1 MASNGAKES
10 HLFCKQDI
18 LFFLLFLII
27 FLFMFKEFFFT
38 RSTIYER
45 DTTAIE
51 IPTRKLCAQLLK
63 DGNFALWTD
72 DYGQGQPFLA
82 NPKNAIFYPTTLLYL
97 ILPLFTAF
105 KLHYFIH
112 AIIAW
117 LGLYYL
123 CRSMSLSCR
132 GSFFGASL
140 FIFGGMYL
148 SSFEFYNH
156 IAALAW
162 MPWILVILLSRLKKF
177 IPSLFLLAVFWALMI
192 LAGTPEALIITGFLI
207 IILFVFNKENRM
219 RKLAQVFV
227 AFFLALLI
235 TAAQLLPTLE
245 LLSQSERP
253 AGISLIWPLEM
264 IQIPNLVFPNFLGN
278 DREPVHHDYWGW
290 HIFDKKF
297 PLYYSIYAGF
307 AALILFFFGLKK
319 PWDYRQR
326 FLLTACA
333 LLFLLSNGRYS
344 PFFAVFRHFP
354 VLSLIRYP
362 VKFLLGSLFSLSF
375 LAAIGHDNL
384 FIVKRAGKKG
394 IWILSISAI
403 LTASLFWAFNG
414 LIIGFLSRLFVIDQ
428 ESSLRELALALKT
441 GFIILTLVTA
451 IIIVSFVYKI
461 RSKTLS
467 WAIIAVALLDV
478 TYHNRFIN
486 PVIPASF
493 YNPPKILSELKTPLR
508 IYREEAYP
516 PFLKEK
522 TADDIKFLNYYRQSL
537 YPFTG
542 LGDGVRYNL
551 NMDFFGLYSRG
562 DLEIWRKAQEF
573 SQQDLLKILE
583 TVGCQY
589 RIGDKLRFSK
599 DGLRIENEVIPFYI
613 EKIEGKNLAPYPV
626 FKTIQAE
633 SIDNKLSE
641 FLDAGFNPFKTAIV
655 GKEIILNNPAG
666 LGGGEVAVLQET
678 QGWGRYTAT
687 LQAPAIVVFPGN
699 YRNGWNA
706 RIDGKKGRVFPVN
719 LFSKGVVVATGTHEI
734 ILRYSPK
741 SFRWGVMISL
751 TAILFALVLV
761 AGSII
766 NRSKVRALRPNP

>member
-1 MASNGAKES
+1 MPANGANES
-10 HLFCKQDI
+10 RLFSKQDI
-18 LFFLLFLII
+18 TFFLFFLII
-27 FLFMFKEFFFT
+27 FLFMFKDFFFT
-38 RSTIYER
+38 KSTIYVR

-63 DGNFALWTD
+63 EGNFALWTD
-72 DYGQGQPFLA
+72 DHGQGQPFLA
-82 NPKNAIFYPTTLLYL
+82 NPKNAVFYPTTLLYL
-97 ILPLFTAF
+97 ILPFFTAF

-112 AIIAW
+112 VVIAW

-123 CRSMSLSCR
+123 GKSMSISCR
-132 GSFFGASL
+132 GSFLGASL
-140 FIFGGMYL
+140 FIFSGMYL

-162 MPWILVILLSRLKKF
+162 MPWILVILLSRPKKF
-177 IPSLFLLAVFWALMI
+177 IPRLCLLALFWALMI

-219 RKLAQVFV
+219 RKLALVFV
-227 AFFLALLI
+227 ALFLALLI
-235 TAAQLLPTLE
+235 TAAQLFPTLE

-253 AGISLIWPLEM
+253 AGLSLIWPLEM

-278 DREPVHHDYWGW
+278 DREPEHHDYWGW
-290 HIFDKKF
+290 HIFYKES
-297 PLYYSIYAGF
+297 PLYYSIYVGF
-307 AALILFFFGLKK
+307 GALILFFFGLKK

-344 PFFAVFRHFP
+344 PFFAVFQHFP
-354 VLSLIRYP
+354 ILSLIRYP
-362 VKFLLGSLFSLSF
+362 VKFLLGSLFSMSF

-394 IWILSISAI
+394 VWILSISTI
-403 LTASLFWAFNG
+403 LTASLFWVFNRPI
-414 LIIGFLSRLFVIDQ
+414 LGFLSRLFVIDQ
-428 ESSLRELALALKT
+428 KSSLRELNLSLKT
-441 GFIILTLVTA
+441 GVVIWALVTA
-451 IIIVSFVYKI
+451 IVIISSLHKI
-461 RSKTLS
+461 RSIALS
-467 WAIIAVALLDV
+467 WAIITVALLDLA
-478 TYHNRFIN
+478 HQNRFIN
-486 PVIPASF
+486 PVISASF
-493 YNPPKILSELKTPLR
+493 FNPPDILSELKTPLR

-516 PFLKEK
+516 PFLKQQ
-522 TADDIKFLNYYRQSL
+522 TPDNIKFLDYYRQSL

-542 LGDGVRYNL
+542 LGDGVRYCL

-599 DGLRIENEVIPFYI
+599 DGQRIENEVIPFYI

-626 FKTIQAE
+626 FETIQAE
-633 SIDNKLSE
+633 SQDNKISD
-641 FLDAGFNPFKTAIV
+641 FLHAGFNPFKTAIV
-655 GKEIILNNPAG
+655 GKEVVLNNLVG
-666 LGGGEVAVLQET
+666 RGSGEITVLQET

-719 LFSKGVVVATGTHEI
+719 LFSKGVVVPAGTHEI
-734 ILRYSPK
+734 ILRYFPK

-751 TAILFALVLV
+751 AAILFALVLV

-766 NRSKVRALRPNP
+766 NRSKVHAPRPNQ

>member
-278 DREPVHHDYWGW
+278 DREPGHHDYWGW

-551 NMDFFGLYSRG
+551 NMDFFGLYSR
-562 DLEIWRKAQEF
+562 DYLEIWRKAQEF

-599 DGLRIENEVIPFYI
+599 DGQRIENEVIPFYI

-626 FKTIQAE
+626 FETIQAE
-633 SIDNKLSE
+633 SQDNKISD
-641 FLDAGFNPFKTAIV
+641 FLHAGFNPFKTAIV
-655 GKEIILNNPAG
+655 GKEIVLNNPAG
-666 LGGGEVAVLQET
+666 RGGGEVTVLQET
-678 QGWGRYTAT
+678 QGWGHYTAT

-706 RIDGKKGRVFPVN
+706 RIDGEKGRVFPVN
-719 LFSKGVVVATGTHEI
+719 LFSKGVVVPAGTHEI
-734 ILRYSPK
+734 ILRYFPK

-751 TAILFALVLV
+751 AAILFALVLV

-766 NRSKVRALRPNP
+766 NRSKVHAPRPNQ